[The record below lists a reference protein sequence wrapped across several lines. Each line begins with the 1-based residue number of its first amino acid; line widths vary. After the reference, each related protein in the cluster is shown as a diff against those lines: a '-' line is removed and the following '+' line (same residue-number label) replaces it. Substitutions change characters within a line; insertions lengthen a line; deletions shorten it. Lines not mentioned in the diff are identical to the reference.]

1 MKIWLMNHYA
11 SSMFRDKAGRH
22 YWFAKEL
29 QKEGYDVTI
38 FCATTFLNSFEEIS
52 TGKSILRIKRK
63 EGIPFVFVKTVA
75 SQQNGIDRIMNM
87 CVFYKNLF
95 PAMESIEV
103 T

>member
-38 FCATTFLNSFEEIS
+38 FCATTILNSFEEIS
-52 TGKSILRIKRK
+52 KGKII
-63 EGIPFVFVKTVA
+63 
-75 SQQNGIDRIMNM
+75 
-87 CVFYKNLF
+87 
-95 PAMESIEV
+95 
-103 T
+103 